1 MVVQVQQQIF
11 QEVQQLMQ
19 VVAEDQTLEALVVEQ
34 LHKEVVLEVI
44 QEELLQQD
52 KQIQVQAVEEA
63 TLLELV
69 ELEVAE

>member
-1 MVVQVQQQIF
+1 MQQQIF
-11 QEVQQLMQ
+11 QEVQYDGP

-34 LHKEVVLEVI
+34 LHKEAALELI

-52 KQIQVQAVEEA
+52 KQIQVQAVEED
-63 TLLELV
+63 TILLELV